1 LTHIIIT
8 LTFAGKYTI
17 MTIKVS
23 IYEDNIALLESLSFL
38 IRGTA
43 GFELCTAS
51 PAAVNVVNDC
61 KNNCPDI
68 ILMDIDMPEMSGIEA
83 TALVK
88 KYFPEINIMIF
99 TVFEDRDK
107 IFEALCAGAT
117 GYLLKK
123 TPSAQIIESIEELYR
138 GGSPISSG
146 IARKVLEY
154 FTKTNGNGRD
164 KKESYQLSQ
173 RETEILK
180 RLVMGDSY
188 KMVADACF
196 ISIGTVFSHIN
207 NLYKKLHVNSKS
219 EAIVKA
225 MQEKLV

>member
-1 LTHIIIT
+1 M
-8 LTFAGKYTI
+8 A
-17 MTIKVS
+17 IKVS
-23 IYEDNIALLESLSFL
+23 IYEDNIGLMESLSYL
-38 IRGTA
+38 ISGTE
-43 GFELCTAS
+43 GFELCEAAPS
-51 PAAVNVVNDC
+51 AVNILAQC
-61 KNNCPDI
+61 QENCPDI
-68 ILMDIDMPEMSGIEA
+68 ILMDIDMPELTGIEA
-83 TALVK
+83 TRLVK
-88 KYFPEINIMIF
+88 NDFPDINIMIF
-99 TVFEDRDK
+99 SVFEDREK

-123 TPSAQIIESIEELYR
+123 TPSEQIIGAIEELYR

-154 FTKTNGNGRD
+154 FTKTNGHA
-164 KKESYQLSQ
+164 KKESYQLST

-207 NLYKKLHVNSKS
+207 NLYRKLHVNSKS
-219 EAIVKA
+219 EAVVKA
-225 MQEKLV
+225 IHEKLV